1 MAGLLLII
9 STENVSV
16 LLGLC
21 RPTTK
26 NEEQGGLRL
35 RIFLRKS
42 KKREVVFRLLL
53 LLFVELVGFEP
64 TSKQANHTLSTRLF
78 RPSFFEL
85 QQDPDHQLQPYP
97 LNFICQSRH

>member
-26 NEEQGGLRL
+26 NEEQGGSVL
-35 RIFLRKS
+35 KS
-42 KKREVVFRLLL
+42 V
-53 LLFVELVGFEP
+53 
-64 TSKQANHTLSTRLF
+64 
-78 RPSFFEL
+78 
-85 QQDPDHQLQPYP
+85 
-97 LNFICQSRH
+97 